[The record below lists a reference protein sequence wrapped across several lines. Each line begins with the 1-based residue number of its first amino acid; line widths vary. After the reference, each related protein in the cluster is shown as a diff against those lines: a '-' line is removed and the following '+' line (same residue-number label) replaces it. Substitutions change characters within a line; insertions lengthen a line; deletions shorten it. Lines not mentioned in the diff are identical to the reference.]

1 MSIAARRR
9 RQRMR
14 DLLAE
19 RPYTTAE
26 LARLFGVTDRQ
37 VRYDLLRLQT
47 THPRLALLCRTRVE
61 WLVFREKL

>member
-1 MSIAARRR
+1 
-9 RQRMR
+9 MR

-26 LARLFGVTDRQ
+26 LAAAFGVSDRQ

-61 WLVFREKL
+61 WWEWREKL

>member
-26 LARLFGVTDRQ
+26 LAAAFGVSDRQ

-47 THPRLALLCRTRVE
+47 THPRLPLVRRTRVE
-61 WLVFREKL
+61 CWEWREKL

>member
-1 MSIAARRR
+1 
-9 RQRMR
+9 MR

-37 VRYDLLRLQT
+37 VRYDLTRLQT
-47 THPRLALLCRTRVE
+47 THPRLPLVRRTRVE
-61 WLVFREKL
+61 WWEWREKL

>member
-14 DLLAE
+14 ELLAE
-19 RPYTTAE
+19 RPHTTAE

-47 THPRLALLCRTRVE
+47 THPRLPLVRRTRVE
-61 WLVFREKL
+61 WWEWREKL

>member
-26 LARLFGVTDRQ
+26 LAAALGVTDRQ

-61 WLVFREKL
+61 WWEWREKL